1 VSDILC
7 FVVHVFMSSMLCVT
21 RVVPANS
28 SLCPHVVDEHSGDH
42 VLEDRAFRLRRQ
54 SDSSTDAA
62 AMAVTK
68 TT

>member
-28 SLCPHVVDEHSGDH
+28 SLCAHVVDDHSGDH
-42 VLEDRAFRLRRQ
+42 ILEDRALRRQ
-54 SDSSTDAA
+54 SDSSTDVA